1 MQAGGLT
8 DWLLPDAGIVTQNRD
23 VFAEFDESRVKAVI
37 RDPDM
42 PNKASLGSKTPD
54 IISWPPDEAA
64 ALAAGTGNLSMHL
77 YR

>member
-1 MQAGGLT
+1 M
-8 DWLLPDAGIVTQNRD
+8 GIATQNRD

-37 RDPDM
+37 RDPCM

-54 IISWPPDEAA
+54 IISWPPEEAA
-64 ALAAGTGNLSMHL
+64 VFAAGTGVLTMHL